1 MRGLV
6 ERHSLFFGFVRVASD
21 ERLDSYGLRMFLA
34 ANLWSLCFRG
44 CVISNELRIGQSI
57 AISKAD
63 LVSES

>member
-34 ANLWSLCFRG
+34 ANL
-44 CVISNELRIGQSI
+44 
-57 AISKAD
+57 
-63 LVSES
+63 